1 MDSGF
6 LLASGFVRYYD
17 WNPMYT
23 ELRAHTAFSFSD
35 GAVTPEALVKRAAEL
50 GFTTIGI
57 TDTADLGGVVR
68 FALECRRQHIKPVV
82 GVELNVDGR
91 PAAFLAK
98 NAEGMRNIASLVT
111 KARVGSLRGWVKGQN
126 ADKRGRP
133 RVMFKDVAERSSGV
147 IALTGPAS
155 GPIGAKIQM
164 GEYSA
169 AARMLSEWRDVFD
182 DRLAVEVQM
191 HHTSGNESALA
202 AALIDLAK
210 KNNVPWIAQNDPRYL
225 DQPSRLVH
233 DVLTALRYDTT
244 IDMAMKRGL
253 LHPNGEWRLLSP
265 EEMAERWKGREEGLD
280 CSQWIAEECDFDLS
294 WLRPP
299 LPKFPNPPGTRDTQ
313 FLREKVYEGARE
325 RWGDNLSDPQKKQIE
340 HELRVIASLGFS
352 GFFLVMWD
360 AVRFARSQNILCQG
374 RGSAANSAVAYCLGV
389 TAVDPVEN
397 GLLFERFLSEKRVDG
412 LTEAPDID
420 VDIEHD
426 RREEVLDYMYSH
438 YERSHSAIACIVQ
451 TYRGPNAL
459 RDSMRAFGYPM
470 DQINEMSKRMHYDEP
485 IEAAERVR
493 DEMGAKFGLVVD
505 DARAK
510 AMLSAVA
517 AFHELPRLRAT
528 HVGGFVLSSQPLG
541 DYMPIEHTTMGRTI
555 VQFDKDDLDAV
566 GVPKFDF
573 LGLGAMSLVRRAFDY
588 IEVRTGERPQMYKLP
603 QGDKKTYDVIC
614 RGETIGT
621 FQIESRA
628 QIASILHTLPDR
640 LYDIVVQVALIRPGP
655 IQAKFV
661 HPYTARRRG
670 LEPVTY
676 PHPKLEPILKR
687 TQGIPIFQEQ
697 AMAIA
702 MALGGYSAA
711 EADELRR
718 TMGHVR
724 KIQRLIDTLAKL
736 RDRMVENGV
745 EEPVATGIVEDLKSF
760 ANYGFP
766 ESHAWSF
773 ALIAYAT
780 AWLKAHYPA
789 EFFAALLNSWPM
801 GFYPPSTLIH
811 DARRH
816 GVVVRPPCM
825 RDGDWECTCEDLDR
839 PGVDRLNET
848 AHMESVMSDSYLEP
862 GGPALRVGWRHIR
875 GLGDKTL
882 DALRLARGGKAAIG
896 IGSGSGKS
904 RSGRARAALSLEDMS
919 DVSMLPPDRPF
930 TSIEDVVLR
939 AKMRRADA
947 LQLARAGAFAAW
959 EPDRRKAAW
968 EALRACG
975 DSLPFAPATREMH
988 SPRVLTPTELIYLDY
1003 FATGV
1008 SINGHPM
1015 HHMRARLRRAGVVD
1029 SQGLKTLKGG
1039 EPIVVSGLVTIRQR
1053 PASANGTIFLL
1064 LEDEWGFI
1072 NVVVPSFLVEEFSEV
1087 VKFAT
1092 FVLVQGRFEKDG
1104 NVLNVVGKRFKEL
1117 EVKRLEHT
1125 ARSFR

>member
-1 MDSGF
+1 MQRG
-6 LLASGFVRYYD
+6 
-17 WNPMYT
+17 T
-23 ELRAHTAFSFSD
+23 ELRAHTAFSFND
-35 GAVTPEALVKRAAEL
+35 GALTPEALVKRAAEL
-50 GFTTIGI
+50 GHHTIGI
-57 TDTADLGGVVR
+57 ADTADLGGIVR
-68 FALECRRQHIKPVV
+68 FVLECRRQGLRPVV

-91 PAAFLAK
+91 PAAFYAK
-98 NAEGMRNIASLVT
+98 NAVGMRNIGALVT
-111 KARVGSLRGWVKGQN
+111 RARVGSLRGWVKGQS
-126 ADKRGRP
+126 ADRRGRP
-133 RVMFKDVAERSSGV
+133 RVSFADVAERSEGI

-155 GPIGAKIQM
+155 GPIGAKIQQC
-164 GEYSA
+164 EYSA
-169 AARMLSEWRDVFD
+169 AARVLSEWREVFGE
-182 DRLAVEVQM
+182 RLAVEVQI
-191 HHTSGNESALA
+191 HHTGGCEAALNG
-202 AALIDLAK
+202 ALIDLAGK
-210 KNNVPWIAQNDPRYL
+210 QRVPWVATNDPRYA
-225 DQPSRLVH
+225 DMSSRLVH
-233 DVLTALRYDTT
+233 DVLTALRYNTT
-244 IDMAMKRGL
+244 IDRALELGV

-265 EEMAERWKGREEGLD
+265 LEMQERWKGREEGLD
-280 CSQWIAEECDFDLS
+280 CAERIASECDFDLS

-299 LPKFPNPPGTRDTQ
+299 LPKFPNPPGTSDIS
-313 FLREKVYEGARE
+313 FLREKAYEGARE
-325 RWGDNLSDPQKKQIE
+325 RWGDRLSDQQENQIE
-340 HELRVIASLGFS
+340 HELRVIAKLGFA

-360 AVRFARSQNILCQG
+360 AIRFARSRNILCQG
-374 RGSAANSAVAYCLGV
+374 RGSAANSAIAYCLAV
-389 TAVDPVEN
+389 TAVDPVAN

-412 LTEAPDID
+412 NTEAPDID

-426 RREEVLDYMYSH
+426 RREEVLDYMYGH
-438 YERSHSAIACIVQ
+438 YDRSHSAIACIVQ
-451 TYRGPNAL
+451 TYRAPNAL

-470 DQINEMSKRMHYDEP
+470 EMVNDMSKRMHYDEP
-485 IEAAERVR
+485 VAGAESVR
-493 DEMGAKFGLVVD
+493 EGLGAKFGLDVD
-505 DARAK
+505 DPKAR
-510 AMLSAVA
+510 AMLSAMA
-517 AFHELPRLRAT
+517 AFEDLPRLRAT
-528 HVGGFVLSSQPLG
+528 HVGGFVLSSAPLG
-541 DYMPIEHTTMGRTI
+541 EYMPIEHTTMGRTI

-573 LGLGAMSLVRRAFDY
+573 LGLGALSLVRRAFDY

-603 QGDKKTYDVIC
+603 VNDQKTYDLIC
-614 RGETIGT
+614 KGETIGT
-621 FQIESRA
+621 FQVESRA

-640 LYDIVVQVALIRPGP
+640 MYDIVVQVALIRPGP

-670 LEPVTY
+670 MEPVTY
-676 PHPKLEPILKR
+676 LHPDLEPILKR

-702 MALGGYSAA
+702 MVLGGYTAA

-718 TMGHVR
+718 TMGHIR
-724 KIQRLIDTLAKL
+724 KISKLIATLTQL
-736 RDRMVENGV
+736 RDRMVARGV
-745 EEPVATGIVEDLKSF
+745 KEDVATSIVEDLKSF

-789 EFFAALLNSWPM
+789 EFFSALLNSWPM

-825 RDGDWECTCEDLDR
+825 RDGEWECTTEALAR
-839 PGVDRLNET
+839 PGIDRVNET
-848 AHMESVMSDSYLEP
+848 AQMDTVMNDEYGERRYGLDP
-862 GGPALRVGWRHIR
+862 DGPALRIGWRHIR

-882 DALRLARGGKAAIG
+882 DALRLARGGAAAVGVGQSI
-896 IGSGSGKS
+896 GKS
-904 RSGRARAALSLEDMS
+904 RGGRARAAIALEDMPS
-919 DVSMLPPDRPF
+919 VMPPETPF
-930 TSIEDVVLR
+930 ISIEDVVLR
-939 AKMRRADA
+939 AHLKRADA
-947 LQLARAGAFAAW
+947 LHLARAGAFAAW
-959 EPDRRKAAW
+959 EPDRRRAAW

-975 DSLPFAPATREMH
+975 DSLPFAPATRDPH
-988 SPRVLTPTELIYLDY
+988 SPRALSDTELVYLDY
-1003 FATGV
+1003 YATGV

-1015 HHMRARLRRAGVVD
+1015 QHMRSRLRRAGVVD
-1029 SQGLKTLKGG
+1029 SNGLRSLHGG
-1039 EPIVVSGLVTIRQR
+1039 EPIIVAGLVTIRQR

-1072 NVVVPSFLVEEFSEV
+1072 NVVVPSFLVDEFSEV

-1117 EVKRLEHT
+1117 DVKRLEHR